1 MISPYTNAS
10 DAPPPTT
17 AIMSLHPAPPPSIV
31 AAGLSPAWQRIMR
44 FASLEPGEVNRAS
57 DVQCCAS
64 GKVLNVAVALGALG
78 AMSRAVTVMGGATA
92 GWTAAECRG
101 LGIDL
106 VAVPTAADTRCC
118 TTLLDDATG
127 RTTELVES
135 APPITPDELAR
146 FVAAYEGAVAGA
158 AAVVLS
164 GSLPAG
170 TPVTIYR
177 DLLERTSCPAI
188 VDARGPEL
196 LAALPC
202 RPLLVKPN
210 REELARTVGRPLAAA
225 ADLRVAMEELRAQ
238 GADWVLVTDGAKP
251 ALVLGPV
258 GWFRIV
264 PPRLE
269 RIVNPIGCGDCLA
282 AGFAEAISRGLEPL
296 EALRFG
302 MGCAAFNCG
311 TLLAG
316 RLERPA
322 VDRLAGA
329 VEIAGITVANG
340 KP

>member
-1 MISPYTNAS
+1 MTSDLSPPRS
-10 DAPPPTT
+10 V
-17 AIMSLHPAPPPSIV
+17 V

-57 DVQCCAS
+57 DVQCGAS

-78 AMSRAVTVMGGATA
+78 AMSRAVTVMGGAAA
-92 GWTAAECRG
+92 GWTAAEFRG
-101 LGIDL
+101 LGIER

-127 RTTELVES
+127 RTTELVEN
-135 APPITPDELAR
+135 APPITSGELAR

-158 AAVVLS
+158 AAVVLI

-225 ADLRVAMEELRAQ
+225 ADLSVAMEEILAQ
-238 GADWVLVTDGAKP
+238 GAQWVLVTDGAMP
-251 ALVLGPV
+251 ALALGPA
-258 GWFRIV
+258 GCFRIV
-264 PPRLE
+264 PPRLD

-296 EALRFG
+296 EAIRFG

-322 VDRLAGA
+322 VETLAA
-329 VEIAGITVANG
+329 DVRIEPA
-340 KP
+340 

>member
-1 MISPYTNAS
+1 MTSPLS
-10 DAPPPTT
+10 
-17 AIMSLHPAPPPSIV
+17 PPSTVV
-31 AAGLSPAWQRIMR
+31 AAGLSPAWQTIMR

-57 DVQCCAS
+57 DVHRCAS

-78 AMSRAVTVMGGATA
+78 AISRAVTLLGGAPA
-92 GWTAAECRG
+92 AWTAAEFSR

-106 VAVPTAADTRCC
+106 IAVPTIADTRCC

-127 RTTELVES
+127 RTTELVEN
-135 APPITPDELAR
+135 APPITPGELAR

-158 AAVVLS
+158 AVVVLS

-170 TPVTIYR
+170 TPSTIYR
-177 DLLERTSCPAI
+177 DLLQRTACPAI
-188 VDARGPEL
+188 IDARGPEL

-210 REELARTVGRPLAAA
+210 REELARTVGRPLEQE
-225 ADLRVAMEELRAQ
+225 ADLRVAMEELWEQ
-238 GADWVLVTDGAKP
+238 GAEWVLVTDGAKP
-251 ALVLGPV
+251 ALALGPA
-258 GWFRIV
+258 GCFRIV

-269 RIVNPIGCGDCLA
+269 RVVNPIGCGDCLA
-282 AGFAEAISRGLEPL
+282 AGFAEAVSRGLEPL
-296 EALRFG
+296 DAIRFG

-322 VDRLAGA
+322 VETLVSDVR
-329 VEIAGITVANG
+329 VEPA
-340 KP
+340 

>member
-1 MISPYTNAS
+1 MTSPLS
-10 DAPPPTT
+10 PPRVV
-17 AIMSLHPAPPPSIV
+17 V
-31 AAGLSPAWQRIMR
+31 AAGLSPAWQTIMR
-44 FASLEPGEVNRAS
+44 FAALEPGEVNRAS
-57 DVQCCAS
+57 DVHRCAS

-78 AMSRAVTVMGGATA
+78 AISRAVTVMGGAAA
-92 GWTAAECRG
+92 GWTAAEFRG

-106 VAVPTAADTRCC
+106 VAVPTIADTRCC
-118 TTLLDDATG
+118 TTLLEEATG
-127 RTTELVES
+127 RTTELVEN
-135 APPITPDELAR
+135 APPITSDELAR
-146 FVAAYEGAVAGA
+146 FVTAYEGAVVGA

-177 DLLERTSCPAI
+177 DLLHRTSCSAI

-210 REELARTVGRPLAAA
+210 REELARTVGRPLERE
-225 ADLRVAMEELRAQ
+225 ADLRVAMKELCEQ
-238 GADWVLVTDGAKP
+238 GAEWVLVTDGAKP
-251 ALVLGPV
+251 ALALGPA
-258 GWFRIV
+258 GFIRIV

-269 RIVNPIGCGDCLA
+269 RVVNPIGCGDCLA
-282 AGFAEAISRGLEPL
+282 AGFADAISRGLEPL
-296 EALRFG
+296 DAICFG

-322 VDRLAGA
+322 VDRL
-329 VEIAGITVANG
+329 VADVRIE
-340 KP
+340 PA

>member
-1 MISPYTNAS
+1 MTSPLS
-10 DAPPPTT
+10 
-17 AIMSLHPAPPPSIV
+17 PPSTVV
-31 AAGLSPAWQRIMR
+31 AAGLSPAWQTIMR

-57 DVQCCAS
+57 DVHRCAS
-64 GKVLNVAVALGALG
+64 GKVLNVAVALGTLG
-78 AMSRAVTVMGGATA
+78 AISRAVTVMGGAAA
-92 GWTAAECRG
+92 GWTAAEFRG

-106 VAVPTAADTRCC
+106 VAVPTLADTRCC
-118 TTLLDDATG
+118 TTLLDGATG
-127 RTTELVES
+127 RTTELVEN
-135 APPITPDELAR
+135 APPITPGELAR

-210 REELARTVGRPLAAA
+210 REELARTVGRPLAAE
-225 ADLRVAMEELRAQ
+225 ADLRAAMEEIRAQ
-238 GADWVLVTDGAKP
+238 GAEWVLVTDGAKP
-251 ALVLGPV
+251 ALALGPP

-269 RIVNPIGCGDCLA
+269 RVVNPIGCGDCLA
-282 AGFAEAISRGLEPL
+282 AGIADKIGRGSEPL
-296 EALRFG
+296 EAICFG
-302 MGCAAFNCG
+302 MACAAFNCG

-316 RLERPA
+316 RLDRA
-322 VDRLAGA
+322 TVDCLAGSVKVTRIA
-329 VEIAGITVANG
+329 VAGG
-340 KP
+340 KS

>member
-1 MISPYTNAS
+1 MTSPLS
-10 DAPPPTT
+10 
-17 AIMSLHPAPPPSIV
+17 PPSTVV
-31 AAGLSPAWQRIMR
+31 AAGLSPAWQTIMR

-57 DVQCCAS
+57 DVHRCAS
-64 GKVLNVAVALGALG
+64 GKVLNVAVAIGALG
-78 AMSRAVTVMGGATA
+78 AISRAVTLLGGAPA
-92 GWTAAECRG
+92 AWTAAEFSR

-106 VAVPTAADTRCC
+106 VAVPTIADTRCC

-127 RTTELVES
+127 RTTELVEN
-135 APPITPDELAR
+135 APPITPGELAR

-158 AAVVLS
+158 AVVVLS

-170 TPVTIYR
+170 TPSTIYR
-177 DLLERTSCPAI
+177 DLLQRTACPAI
-188 VDARGPEL
+188 IDARGPEL

-210 REELARTVGRPLAAA
+210 REELARTVGRPLEQE
-225 ADLRVAMEELRAQ
+225 ADLRVAMEELCEQ
-238 GADWVLVTDGAKP
+238 GAEWVLVTDGAKP
-251 ALVLGPV
+251 ALALGPA

-269 RIVNPIGCGDCLA
+269 RVVNPIGCGDCLA
-282 AGFAEAISRGLEPL
+282 AGFAEAVSRGLEPL
-296 EALRFG
+296 DAIRFG

-322 VDRLAGA
+322 VETLVSDVR
-329 VEIAGITVANG
+329 VEPA
-340 KP
+340 

>member
-1 MISPYTNAS
+1 MTSPHS
-10 DAPPPTT
+10 Q
-17 AIMSLHPAPPPSIV
+17 PSSVV
-31 AAGLSPAWQRIMR
+31 AAGLSPAWQTIMR

-57 DVQCCAS
+57 DVQRCAS

-78 AMSRAVTVMGGATA
+78 AISRAVTVMGGAAA
-92 GWTAAECRG
+92 GWTAAEFRG
-101 LGIDL
+101 LGIGL
-106 VAVPTAADTRCC
+106 VAVPTIANTRCC

-127 RTTELVES
+127 RTTELVEN
-135 APPITPDELAR
+135 APPITSEELAR
-146 FVAAYEGAVAGA
+146 FVAAYEGAVAGT

-210 REELARTVGRPLAAA
+210 REELARTVGRPLERE
-225 ADLRVAMEELRAQ
+225 ADLRIAMEELRAQ
-238 GADWVLVTDGAKP
+238 GAEWVLVTDGAKP

-322 VDRLAGA
+322 VETLVSDVRIEPA
-329 VEIAGITVANG
+329 
-340 KP
+340 

>member
-1 MISPYTNAS
+1 MTPDLSPS
-10 DAPPPTT
+10 GPV
-17 AIMSLHPAPPPSIV
+17 V
-31 AAGLSPAWQRIMR
+31 AAGLSPAWQTIMR
-44 FASLEPGEVNRAS
+44 FASLEAGEVNRAS
-57 DVQCCAS
+57 DVHRCAS

-78 AMSRAVTVMGGATA
+78 AISRAVTLLGGAPA
-92 GWTAAECRG
+92 AWTAAEFSR

-106 VAVPTAADTRCC
+106 VAVPTIADTRCC
-118 TTLLDDATG
+118 TTLLDDAMG
-127 RTTELVES
+127 RTTELVEN
-135 APPITPDELAR
+135 AAPITPGELAR

-164 GSLPAG
+164 GSLPTG
-170 TPVTIYR
+170 TPATIYR

-210 REELARTVGRPLAAA
+210 REELARTVGRALEGE
-225 ADLRVAMEELRAQ
+225 ADLRIAMEELRAQ
-238 GADWVLVTDGAKP
+238 GAEWVLVTDGAKP
-251 ALVLGPV
+251 ALALGPA

-264 PPRLE
+264 PPCLD

-282 AGFAEAISRGLEPL
+282 AGFAEATSRGLDPL
-296 EALRFG
+296 DAIRLG

-316 RLERPA
+316 RLERSA
-322 VDRLAGA
+322 VDRLATL
-329 VEIAGITVANG
+329 VEITRIAIDGG
-340 KP
+340 KC

>member
-1 MISPYTNAS
+1 MTSPHS
-10 DAPPPTT
+10 Q
-17 AIMSLHPAPPPSIV
+17 PSSVV
-31 AAGLSPAWQRIMR
+31 AAGLSPAWQTIMR

-57 DVQCCAS
+57 DVQRCAS

-78 AMSRAVTVMGGATA
+78 AISRAVTVMGGAAA
-92 GWTAAECRG
+92 GWTAAEFRG
-101 LGIDL
+101 LGIEL
-106 VAVPTAADTRCC
+106 AAVPTAADTRCC

-127 RTTELVES
+127 RTTELVEN
-135 APPITPDELAR
+135 APPITPGELAR
-146 FVAAYEGAVAGA
+146 FVAAYEGAVAGT

-210 REELARTVGRPLAAA
+210 REELARTVGRPLERE

-238 GADWVLVTDGAKP
+238 GAEWVLVTDGANF
-251 ALVLGPV
+251 AIALGPA
-258 GWFRIV
+258 GCFRIV

-269 RIVNPIGCGDCLA
+269 RVVNPIGCGDCLA
-282 AGFAEAISRGLEPL
+282 AGFADAISRGSEPL
-296 EALRFG
+296 DAIRFG
-302 MGCAAFNCG
+302 MACAVFNCG
-311 TLLAG
+311 TLMAG

-322 VDRLAGA
+322 VESLSKSVRIERA
-329 VEIAGITVANG
+329 
-340 KP
+340 